1 MEAAEAKGE
10 QPIFPKDVLEKIF
23 LQNHAAVPSMIIFI
37 DAVNESTMQADMEPL
52 VQRMAEKCS
61 NLQVIVSST
70 GSPILPISQA
80 VLFKTV
86 EMSDDGINR
95 DIDIYISQVL
105 KTDHPFSRLGAEL
118 QREIHDAVLSRCEGM

>member
-10 QPIFPKDVLEKIF
+10 QPIFPKDVLEKVF

-37 DAVNESTMQADMEPL
+37 DAVNESTMQVDMELL

-70 GSPILPISQA
+70 GSPMVPVSQT
-80 VLFKTV
+80 VLFETV
-86 EMSDDGINR
+86 EMSDDDINR
-95 DIDIYISQVL
+95 DIDIYISHVL

-118 QREIHDAVLSRCEGM
+118 QREIHDAVLLRCEGM